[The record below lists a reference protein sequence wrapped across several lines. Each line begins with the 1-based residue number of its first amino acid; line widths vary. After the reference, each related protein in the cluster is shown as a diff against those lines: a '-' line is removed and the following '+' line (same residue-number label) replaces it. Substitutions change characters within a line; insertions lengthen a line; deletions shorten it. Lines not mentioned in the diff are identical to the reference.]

1 MEHTLKII
9 AQVITVL
16 FAIGVIGCLLV
27 IPITA
32 FQLFKVLFEPDTE
45 EEVARSAS
53 RAAQTFP
60 IPENQA

>member
-1 MEHTLKII
+1 VEHLLKII
-9 AQVITVL
+9 AQLITVL
-16 FAIGVIGCLLV
+16 FAVGVVGCLMV

-53 RAAQTFP
+53 RGAQAFP
-60 IPENQA
+60 TPENQA